1 MKQKD
6 KNIFIVI
13 IFIIIFLLVWTLTN
27 YNSTKK
33 DTKDDKILDSQQE
46 QEVATTD
53 LEKLREKEEK
63 ESSKLIP
70 TISVTDLNKK
80 MLTDDA
86 IVIIDARSVEAFNN
100 GHIRGS
106 FHITEFDTA
115 RKHRTIVFVT
125 STGDEDTL
133 TTYYRTISDTNK
145 VYNLTGGFSAW
156 EKSGHGTITLD
167 IKHTFE
173 NQAKIQL
180 VEPRDLN
187 ELLMNNS
194 NDKFV
199 VIDTRRSG
207 NYAKGH
213 VPSALNIPFVEIER
227 RYKEIPIA
235 KKIYIYGADGDASF
249 YASVLLYDLG
259 FIGAKTINGGFAAWT
274 EYGYP
279 ITQ

>member
-33 DTKDDKILDSQQE
+33 DTEDEEILDSQQE
-46 QEVATTD
+46 QEDTTTD
-53 LEKLREKEEK
+53 LEKLREEK
-63 ESSKLIP
+63 ESNKLIP

-80 MLTDDA
+80 MLIDDA
-86 IVIIDARSVEAFNN
+86 IVIIDARSAEAFNN
-100 GHIRGS
+100 GHIRDS
-106 FHITEFDTA
+106 FHITEFDAT
-115 RKHRTIVFVT
+115 RQHRTIVFVT

-133 TTYYRTISDTNK
+133 TTHYRTISDTNK

-156 EKSGHGTITLD
+156 EKSGRGTIALD
-167 IKHTFE
+167 IEHTFD

-180 VEPRDLN
+180 VEPRDLD
-187 ELLMNNS
+187 ELLINS
-194 NDKFV
+194 PNDKLV

-213 VPSALNIPFVEIER
+213 IQGALNIPFVEIER

-235 KKIYIYGADGDASF
+235 KKIYVYGTDEDASF
-249 YASVLLYDLG
+249 DAGVLLHDLG
-259 FIGAKTINGGFAAWT
+259 FIGAKTINGGFTAWT